1 MLESENPMSNKNN
14 YPKIFPALSPSPSLP
29 LSLLARLL
37 AGAQHLLLPPLPPA
51 GAVRSLPPAGA
62 VRSLPP
68 AGAVRSL
75 PTGDIQTALQRAAE
89 SRARGPSR
97 MEATSQAPATHS
109 PSAANARTHDTRLAA
124 ALGSAYGQYMHL
136 LALPEIAN
144 ETVKYEGRKL
154 REQARAKQER
164 EAQEER
170 SYAEFMGVS
179 K

>member
-1 MLESENPMSNKNN
+1 MSNKNN
-14 YPKIFPALSPSPSLP
+14 YPKIFPALSPSLPLSLP

-37 AGAQHLLLPPLPPA
+37 AGAQHLLPPPLPPA

-62 VRSLPP
+62 VRP
-68 AGAVRSL
+68 L

-124 ALGSAYGQYMHL
+124 ALESAYGQYMHL

>member
-1 MLESENPMSNKNN
+1 MSNKNN
-14 YPKIFPALSPSPSLP
+14 YPKIFPALSPSLP

-37 AGAQHLLLPPLPPA
+37 AGAQHLLPPLLPPA

-109 PSAANARTHDTRLAA
+109 PSAAGARTHDTPQAHSACSRLAA

>member
-1 MLESENPMSNKNN
+1 MSNKNN
-14 YPKIFPALSPSPSLP
+14 YPKIFPALS
-29 LSLLARLL
+29 LLARLL
-37 AGAQHLLLPPLPPA
+37 AGAQRLLPLPLPPA
-51 GAVRSLPPAGA
+51 GAVRP
-62 VRSLPP
+62 
-68 AGAVRSL
+68 L

-136 LALPEIAN
+136 LALPEITN
-144 ETVKYEGRKL
+144 ETVKYDGRKL

-170 SYAEFMGVS
+170 SYAEFMGMS